1 MEKVTRAS
9 SVNHDYGTDPF
20 LSTPVGHVT
29 WCRPSLLLR
38 FALAAIAWLLL
49 AATGLHAQQPKP
61 SEYQVKAAYL
71 YNFTKYVEWPPDAF
85 HSADDPTVICVIG
98 DDRTGK
104 ILEQVTVGKKA
115 NGRRVEARN
124 PHSANEFR
132 ACQVLF
138 IGFADKD
145 RIAGI
150 LRNLRDS
157 NVLVVGQTG
166 EFLSLG
172 GMINLVQKNGAIELE
187 IDTRATDA
195 AGLKVSSRLLVVS
208 RIVSDDR
215 PAGVP
220 R

>member
-1 MEKVTRAS
+1 MENRSHIPDNGADSKKHRKAR
-9 SVNHDYGTDPF
+9 HD
-20 LSTPVGHVT
+20 S
-29 WCRPSLLLR
+29 CRGRIIFLLLSIFLAHPVPA
-38 FALAAIAWLLL
+38 FAQAAEV
-49 AATGLHAQQPKP
+49 
-61 SEYQVKAAYL
+61 SQVKAAYL

-85 HSADDPTVICVIG
+85 HSADDPAVICVIG

-104 ILEQVTVGKKA
+104 ILEQVTLGKKA

-124 PHSANEFR
+124 PHSVNEFR